1 MCTQIRIDSILKSNE
16 SIVISGISGRFPE
29 SDSVD
34 ELAKNLFGH
43 IDMAVVDDRRWNIGK
58 KLKFLYDF

>member
-1 MCTQIRIDSILKSNE
+1 MGTQIKIDSILKSNE

-34 ELAKNLFGH
+34 EFAKNLYENV
-43 IDMAVVDDRRWNIGK
+43 DMAVVDNRRWPTGK
-58 KLKFLYDF
+58 KIDS